1 MVSVSHNTRIIIN
14 HLERAF
20 SDITEA
26 LDKIGDLELN
36 FESQYALEDI
46 QKDIQNTIDN
56 LQG

>member
-36 FESQYALEDI
+36 FEYEYALEDI
-46 QKDIQNTIDN
+46 QNDIQNTIDN

>member
-1 MVSVSHNTRIIIN
+1 MDNLKRQVIN

-20 SDITEA
+20 SDITES

-36 FESQYALEDI
+36 FETRYALEDI
-46 QKDIQNTIDN
+46 QHDIQNTIEQ

>member
-36 FESQYALEDI
+36 FEYQYALEDI
-46 QKDIQNTIDN
+46 QNDIQNTIDN